1 MIYFSGGSANPYNF
15 NGIGYN
21 GEPSEPSRYT
31 FAFNLRS
38 GKWETLNA
46 DTSDPTMDH
55 RGLFVLPEGL
65 ILAGGMAKGQQ
76 VTPQVTVLNK
86 REKGL

>member
-1 MIYFSGGSANPYNF
+1 
-15 NGIGYN
+15 
-21 GEPSEPSRYT
+21 
-31 FAFNLRS
+31 
-38 GKWETLNA
+38 
-46 DTSDPTMDH
+46 MDH